1 MKQNFN
7 QTKVL
12 SQAMVLFWK
21 KGYKA
26 TTIESIL
33 KVTEL
38 DRNKFN
44 EAFGSKDQL
53 YLAAFSYYSF

>member
-12 SQAMVLFWK
+12 SQAMVLFWN

-26 TTIESIL
+26 TTIENIL

-44 EAFGSKDQL
+44 ESYGSKYQL
-53 YLAAFSYYSF
+53 YLAAFNYYSF

>member
-12 SQAMVLFWK
+12 SQAMVLFWN

-26 TTIESIL
+26 TTIENIL

-44 EAFGSKDQL
+44 EVLQ
-53 YLAAFSYYSF
+53 